1 MASAAP
7 QDSSVFISHRHED
20 AELAKAWQQL
30 LRGISLGQIDPWFSS
45 DDRAG
50 GGMQPGEWF
59 DQLRNLLREAHSI
72 LVVVTPGV
80 TEGSWVVFESG
91 YAVGS
96 ALTTIVVYFYMQ
108 ERHVPDVF
116 RTQQLYNGCDPKSV
130 LNLCKDVMHRH
141 LEGRS
146 LPDASIAA
154 WAPLLETYFATVE
167 GEAKRTATRALFH
180 DHFHQ
185 FDAAEGMKG
194 KWFAKWT
201 EIHDDGRED
210 VFEVDSLY
218 AWTTRERIRFV
229 GTSAKVGIEDLG
241 AAARYY
247 PMEGVVSDA
256 RWVAL
261 SYWSGG
267 KIPICGTVLLRPRG
281 ATGELLEGH
290 WQGYTSSDIRRDP
303 SFIRGRV
310 VMARRRDWVEAQWR
324 EPAPD

>member
-1 MASAAP
+1 MAIVP
-7 QDSSVFISHRHED
+7 TDHPVVFISHRHED

-30 LRGISLGQIDPWFSS
+30 LRGISLGQIDPWYSS
-45 DDRAG
+45 DERAG

-59 DQLRNLLREAHSI
+59 DQLRECLRQANSI
-72 LVVVTPGV
+72 LVIVTPGV
-80 TEGSWVVFESG
+80 VEGSWVIFESG

-96 ALTTIVVYFYMQ
+96 SIRMMVVYYYMQ

-116 RTQQLYNGCDPKSV
+116 RTQQLYNGCDPKAV
-130 LNLCKDVMHRH
+130 MGLCQDIMHRH
-141 LEGRS
+141 LGGQA
-146 LPDASIAA
+146 LPDTSVSAWKSMLEAHLASI
-154 WAPLLETYFATVE
+154 
-167 GEAKRTATRALFH
+167 EAEAQRTATRALFH

-201 EIHDDGRED
+201 EIHADGREE

-218 AWTTRERIRFV
+218 AWTTRERIRIV
-229 GTSAKVGIEDLG
+229 GTSEKAGIDALG

-267 KIPICGTVLLRPRG
+267 KIPICGTVLMRPRG
-281 ATGELLEGH
+281 ATGELFEGH
-290 WQGYTSSDIRRDP
+290 WQGYTARHIDADP
-303 SFIRGRV
+303 SFTRGRV
-310 VMARRRDWVEAQWR
+310 VMARSRDKVEGHWSEAN
-324 EPAPD
+324 